1 MGWKN
6 GVFIYENAT
15 LKEIMKDF
23 VRWYNIDV
31 DLETLPALTF
41 SGTIPRNYELDK
53 ALSVIARTANI
64 KINRTGTTLKFD
76 K

>member
-1 MGWKN
+1 M
-6 GVFIYENAT
+6 
-15 LKEIMKDF
+15 
-23 VRWYNIDV
+23 DV

-64 KINRTGTTLKFD
+64 KINRTGTTLKFE